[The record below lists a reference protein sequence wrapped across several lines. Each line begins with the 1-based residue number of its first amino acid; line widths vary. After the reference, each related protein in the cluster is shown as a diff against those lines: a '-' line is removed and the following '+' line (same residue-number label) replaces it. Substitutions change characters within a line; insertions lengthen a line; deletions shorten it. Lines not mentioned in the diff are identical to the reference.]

1 MLRFPVPGAP
11 LTPTDNERTL
21 MKPLIRIL
29 EKGGIR
35 WGIGCADWLPIDPQ
49 HCAAEIGLNLRH
61 VKLSEIGDTA
71 EFEAFFDEFANPEA
85 PCLFL
90 SDIDV
95 PVLAAWDDE
104 EEREAMRGIIVRGLA
119 RIAATH
125 GHHFIVT
132 GLTSLTKDICREA
145 FENAEPLAPH
155 ETVELDRHAAL
166 GARYVEPYILQ
177 WVRQGKAGILP
188 PVSGALTPRFLERLQ
203 NAGLMDLK
211 RMALFQEIPAVFGK
225 DRLDLLAEAMVTLGF
240 WTPLPAGAADEQP
253 DDVRLYDYASVWGVR
268 LLAVLAL
275 RFVMSEG
282 VDWMTPTRELMRAMW
297 SGEPNEAMDALC
309 EMLDCIEDQ
318 DADLDIGGL
327 CAACILALDLDL
339 TRVVNEDEGLDI
351 LAVRLPGGICELVF
365 APEDRD
371 PAELGSPD
379 GTPRMVLTIG

>member
-1 MLRFPVPGAP
+1 MVPD
-11 LTPTDNERTL
+11 LV
-21 MKPLIRIL
+21 M
-29 EKGGIR
+29 
-35 WGIGCADWLPIDPQ
+35 
-49 HCAAEIGLNLRH
+49 
-61 VKLSEIGDTA
+61 
-71 EFEAFFDEFANPEA
+71 
-85 PCLFL
+85 
-90 SDIDV
+90 
-95 PVLAAWDDE
+95 
-104 EEREAMRGIIVRGLA
+104 M
-119 RIAATH
+119 
-125 GHHFIVT
+125 
-132 GLTSLTKDICREA
+132 
-145 FENAEPLAPH
+145 
-155 ETVELDRHAAL
+155 ELDRHAAL

-240 WTPLPAGAADEQP
+240 WTPLPGEAADEQP

-282 VDWMTPTRELMRAMW
+282 ADWMTPTRELMRAMW